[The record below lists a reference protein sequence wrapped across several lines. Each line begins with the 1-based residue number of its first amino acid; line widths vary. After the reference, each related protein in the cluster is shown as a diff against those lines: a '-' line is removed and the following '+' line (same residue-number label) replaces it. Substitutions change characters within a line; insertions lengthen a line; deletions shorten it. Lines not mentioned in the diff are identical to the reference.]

1 MFHCIFDFNIMKT
14 DNRNNSISLQL
25 QFWFPAFIKTKRD
38 KAALF
43 IGPVDGVHMTLCKI
57 HVKDEESRA
66 NRRNNLVHRHVREG
80 ANTLSHV
87 SCGYHEHSLKCW
99 PKTISRIL
107 RFPAQSWRS
116 LKKARREAGAANKR
130 RLI

>member
-43 IGPVDGVHMTLCKI
+43 IGPVDGVHMTSCKI

-80 ANTLSHV
+80 ANTSPV
-87 SCGYHEHSLKCW
+87 VIMN
-99 PKTISRIL
+99 T
-107 RFPAQSWRS
+107 A
-116 LKKARREAGAANKR
+116 
-130 RLI
+130 

>member
-25 QFWFPAFIKTKRD
+25 QFWFPAFIKSKRD

-43 IGPVDGVHMTLCKI
+43 IGPIDGVHMTSCKI
-57 HVKDEESRA
+57 YVKDEESRA

-80 ANTLSHV
+80 ANTWSHV
-87 SCGYHEHSLKCW
+87 SCGYHEHSLSADLKQ
-99 PKTISRIL
+99 
-107 RFPAQSWRS
+107 FPESSDFQHKAGDLWRKHGEKPV
-116 LKKARREAGAANKR
+116 LQIKEV
-130 RLI
+130 